1 MSDIVVVSSSATRSR
16 TYGISVR
23 ESDADGTLVIQIDTP
38 DIDEDIN
45 GPMIRVYLNDDVL
58 FENPPYPVEN

>member
-1 MSDIVVVSSSATRSR
+1 MNEKLPFRLGVKNRFV
-16 TYGISVR
+16 TY